1 MGAAGQSDGSGG
13 DGRPLDTDRERW
25 TRSPG
30 GLTGNLENAV
40 CWAVA
45 MVTGISAAELLRIQS
60 EHLERPQR
68 KIPILESMGGF
79 WGSDAAV
86 FIRFSRG
93 LRPASR
99 TPGLQNSWPEPLPP
113 EGFQMVL
120 FGDPHFSAEPWWALK
135 GGEGSGLARS

>member
-1 MGAAGQSDGSGG
+1 MGAAGQSDGSGD

-25 TRSPG
+25 ARSPG
-30 GLTGNLENAV
+30 DLTGNLENAV

-68 KIPILESMGGF
+68 KIPIPESMGGF
-79 WGSDAAV
+79 WGPDAAA

-93 LRPASR
+93 LCPASR
-99 TPGLQNSWPEPLPP
+99 TQ
-113 EGFQMVL
+113 GFQMVL
-120 FGDPHFSAEPWWALK
+120 FGDPHFSAEPWWALT
-135 GGEGSGLARS
+135 GGEGSDLGRS